1 MQYYTKQFYALR
13 CTRRYLGS
21 VVVTLLLSS
30 LLMACSQTTPTP
42 QPTVTVNPAVTPDSA
57 TAVPAG
63 TATPAIN
70 LTGHIVL
77 WHSWS
82 EADGDALAAILTS
95 FHQAYPDLKVDTL
108 FVAYDDL
115 PQSYTEAVTAGSGP
129 DLILTSNLW
138 LGEMVK
144 AKVVQPLDS
153 LVPAKDLD
161 VYWPATLDSLRWE
174 GKLYGLPTNFELVS
188 LFYNQA
194 LIAPD
199 KLPTTTADLLARAR
213 EDKRQGVGLYA
224 SLYQLSWGLPAYGA
238 QLLGDDG
245 KVVLD
250 RNGGAADFLQWL
262 ADAKKIPG
270 TFVDSDYG
278 MLLDRFKKG
287 EFAFFVDGPW
297 SINELRNALGDKLAV
312 TALPSGPSGPA
323 RPWLNAD
330 GVFINPSSTPDQ
342 QQRALFFAKYL
353 TNAANGQALAKL
365 AHRLPANQSAQTGD
379 DPLLKAFMQQAATA
393 QSMPT
398 RPEMEKIWGYGGDML
413 LKAVNGVD
421 DPKKIIVQ
429 TTTLINEAN
438 GK

>member
-1 MQYYTKQFYALR
+1 MQHTTKQLYALR
-13 CTRRYLGS
+13 LTFNHLCS
-21 VVVTLLLSS
+21 VIVTLFLGS

-42 QPTVTVNPAVTPDSA
+42 PPTATAGLALTPNSSTPTPEATAIPAV
-57 TAVPAG
+57 
-63 TATPAIN
+63 N
-70 LTGHIVL
+70 LTGRIVL

-82 EADGDALAAILTS
+82 EADGDALAAILAS
-95 FHQAYPDLKVDTL
+95 FQQAHPELKVDTL

-115 PQSYTEAVTAGSGP
+115 PQSYTEAVAAGSGP

-144 AKVVQPLDS
+144 AKAIQPLDGLAS
-153 LVPAKDLD
+153 AQDLD
-161 VYWPATLDSLRWE
+161 VYWPATLDSLRWD

-188 LFYNQA
+188 LFYNKN

-199 KLPTTTADLLARAR
+199 KLPTTMADLLARAR
-213 EDKRQGVGLYA
+213 EDKSQGIGLYA

-238 QLLGDDG
+238 QLLADDG

-250 RNGGAADFLQWL
+250 RNGSAADFLQWL

-270 TFVDSDYG
+270 TFVDPDYG

-297 SINELRNALGDKLAV
+297 SIDELRKALGDKLAV
-312 TALPSGPSGPA
+312 AQLPSGPAGPA

-330 GVFINPSSTPDQ
+330 GIFINPKSALDQ

-353 TNAANGQALAKL
+353 TNAANGEVLAKL
-365 AHRLPANQSAQTGD
+365 AHRLPANQSAKTGD

-398 RPEMEKIWGYGGDML
+398 KPEMEQVWGYGGDML

-421 DPKKIIVQ
+421 DPKKIVVQ
-429 TTTLINEAN
+429 TATLINEAN

>member
-1 MQYYTKQFYALR
+1 MKPLYALR
-13 CTRRYLGS
+13 FTLSQLRN

-30 LLMACSQTTPTP
+30 LLMACSQATPTP
-42 QPTVTVNPAVTPDSA
+42 PPTATVDLAVTPASTPSA
-57 TAVPAG
+57 PAG
-63 TATPAIN
+63 TATPAVN
-70 LTGHIVL
+70 LTGRIVL

-82 EADGDALAAILTS
+82 EGDGDALAAILAS

-115 PQSYTEAVTAGSGP
+115 PQSYTESVAAGSGP

-144 AKVVQPLDS
+144 AKVLQPLDS
-153 LVPAKDLD
+153 LVAKQDLD
-161 VYWPATLDSLRWE
+161 GYWPATLDSLRWE

-188 LFYNQA
+188 LFYNKD

-199 KLPTTTADLLARAR
+199 KLPTTMADLLERAR
-213 EDKRQGVGLYA
+213 EDKRQGIGLYA

-262 ADAKKIPG
+262 GDAKKIPG
-270 TFVDSDYG
+270 TFVDPDYG

-330 GVFINPSSTPDQ
+330 GVFINPSSAPDQ

-353 TNAANGQALAKL
+353 TNAASGQALAKL
-365 AHRLPANQSAQTGD
+365 GHRLPANQSAPMGD
-379 DPLLKAFMQQAATA
+379 DPLLKGFMQQAATA

-398 RPEMEKIWGYGGDML
+398 RPEMEQVWGYGGDML
-413 LKAVNGVD
+413 LKAINGVD
-421 DPKKIIVQ
+421 DPKKIVVQ
-429 TTTLINEAN
+429 TATLINEAN
-438 GK
+438 NK